1 MQPDFPDHTSRT
13 GAEAHAARLT
23 AWWAE
28 RGHPEVR
35 WTAVQMLGM
44 HAKAGG
50 EAWTVRSNLVMGWP
64 WSVTAAPQQ

>member
-1 MQPDFPDHTSRT
+1 MTETFPDHTSRT

-28 RGHPEVR
+28 RGHPDVR
-35 WTAVQMLGM
+35 WFAVEL
-44 HAKAGG
+44 ATRKIG

-64 WSVTAAPQQ
+64 WRIEAVA